1 MSQSHCS
8 GNSSATGPSES
19 VHRIN
24 ACPRQTMIG
33 RGCRKTEHEHTQ
45 KIVEQLAAVL
55 VRVEAVVDV
64 DLEARVHVPVVE
76 LAVED
81 EEHLVCALLSSALYM
96 RAHSGA
102 HHR

>member
-1 MSQSHCS
+1 MNSSTMSQSHCS
-8 GNSSATGPSES
+8 GSSSATGPSES
-19 VHRIN
+19 VRRIN
-24 ACPRQTMIG
+24 ACSRQTRTG
-33 RGCRKTEHEHTQ
+33 RGCRRTEHEHTQ

-81 EEHLVCALLSSALYM
+81 EEHLVCAVLSTTRYIHA
-96 RAHSGA
+96 
-102 HHR
+102 